1 MRAYKAALGGGLAH
15 RGVAGVWRV
24 RSVESGA
31 GMCALPHTVPATLS
45 SSQQP
50 KEATPARPHHHQHQ
64 QSLTRVCFAHLYCC
78 NTLISVH
85 M

>member
-1 MRAYKAALGGGLAH
+1 MRAYKAALGRGLAH

-45 SSQQP
+45 SSQQS
-50 KEATPARPHHHQHQ
+50 KDATPPHHHQHKQ
-64 QSLTRVCFAHLYCC
+64 YLTWVYFAHLYCC
-78 NTLISVH
+78 NTVISVH

>member
-1 MRAYKAALGGGLAH
+1 MRAYKAALGRGLAH

-50 KEATPARPHHHQHQ
+50 KDATPPPPSSAQTVSDMGVFCS
-64 QSLTRVCFAHLYCC
+64 SLL
-78 NTLISVH
+78 L
-85 M
+85 